1 MSISYNLWD
10 VDMQTGTDEESSGVS
25 FSYTMG
31 SMTFGGL
38 MNKTDNV
45 AGASGTNDKVTE
57 LNVAFSF

>member
-1 MSISYNLWD
+1 MGT
-10 VDMQTGTDEESSGVS
+10 VTDENSSGVS
-25 FSYTMG
+25 WSYTMG

-57 LNVAFSF
+57 LNLAFSF